1 VASLRKVLPA
11 MTKMPHAS
19 TNDGEFAGL
28 LCDLDGVLRLWP
40 KAHLDSA
47 EQVVGLPPGSI
58 RSVAFGP
65 DLLTPAVTG
74 RLSDEAWRQAITDRL
89 QAAYPGIDVARAVA
103 IWSAPIG
110 EVNTS
115 VRDLLRRRRVPVAL
129 VTNATS
135 RLTQDLARLG
145 LDAEVDY
152 VINSSEIRVAKPE
165 WGIFAAALNTIGLPA
180 KEGVLFVDDHPGH
193 VAAAE
198 SFGIFGHHFQNAER
212 LEAALRETQIIR

>member
-1 VASLRKVLPA
+1 
-11 MTKMPHAS
+11 MPHAC
-19 TNDGEFAGL
+19 TNEGKFAGL

-40 KAHLDSA
+40 EAHLDCA
-47 EQVVGLPPGSI
+47 EQLVGLPPGSI

-65 DLLTPAVTG
+65 DLLTLAVTG
-74 RLSDEAWRQAITDRL
+74 CLSDEAWRQSITDRL
-89 QAAYPGIDVARAVA
+89 QAAYPGVDVVRAVA
-103 IWSAPIG
+103 AWSAPIG

-135 RLTQDLARLG
+135 RLPQDLAQLG
-145 LDAEVDY
+145 LDADVDY

-165 WGIFAAALNTIGLPA
+165 WGIFAAALDTLGLPA
-180 KEGVLFVDDHPGH
+180 KEVLFVDDHPGH

-198 SFGIFGHHFQNAER
+198 SFGICGHHFQNAER